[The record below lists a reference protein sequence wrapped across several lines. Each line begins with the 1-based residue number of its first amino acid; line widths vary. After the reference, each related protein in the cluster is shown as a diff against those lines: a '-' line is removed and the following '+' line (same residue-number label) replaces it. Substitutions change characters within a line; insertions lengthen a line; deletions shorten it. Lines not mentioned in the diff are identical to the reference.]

1 MFEPSPKTDGLSRS
15 EKKLFLRV
23 QSGEATPAE
32 LARYDQLKQENT
44 RVRRILESMEG
55 CWDQL
60 FEYPIEL
67 NPALDL
73 QPADKRL
80 TSNRGW
86 QMFAIAATLACI
98 SVLLFFQNN
107 STETIFY
114 QTAYNQ
120 HMSQQLSDRS
130 TVHLNASS
138 RVEVNINDRERRVV
152 LSQGEALFDV
162 AKDAT
167 RKFVVETPFG
177 EVLAVGTQFN
187 VNLLSES
194 LVVTIVEGTVM
205 VSAPEQ
211 ENGSLSK
218 AEVAT
223 VNQSVV
229 VDQRHEI
236 STTDVDDTAPV
247 VAWRQGKLV
256 FSGQALSEAL
266 EIAGRH
272 SQHRIT
278 ILDNRLSELPVHGI
292 FNSGDTIGLLA
303 ALESSFP
310 LVAISEGPN
319 TSYLAY
325 RAPSATQR

>member
-1 MFEPSPKTDGLSRS
+1 MFGPSPKKDGLNSTQ
-15 EKKLFLRV
+15 KKLFLKV

-32 LARYDQLKQENT
+32 LARYNQLKQEST
-44 RVRRILESMEG
+44 TLCRALEEMEG
-55 CWDQL
+55 CWDKL

-67 NPALDL
+67 NHDFDLPAVEKHR
-73 QPADKRL
+73 AN
-80 TSNRGW
+80 NRTW
-86 QMFAIAATLACI
+86 QMFAIAATLACV
-98 SVLLFFQNN
+98 SLLLFFKNHT
-107 STETIFY
+107 TEPLYY

-120 HMSQQLSDRS
+120 HISQQLSDHS

-138 RVEVNINDRERRVV
+138 RIEVNINDQERRVL

-162 AKDAT
+162 TKDTA
-167 RKFVVETPFG
+167 RKFIVETPFG
-177 EVLAVGTQFN
+177 EVLAIGTQFN

-205 VSAPEQ
+205 VSAPEL
-211 ENGSLSK
+211 ENGSSSK

-229 VDQRHEI
+229 VDQRREI
-236 STTDVDDTAPV
+236 STANLDDIAPA

-256 FSGQALSEAL
+256 FSGQPLSEAL

-272 SQHRIT
+272 SQHKIT
-278 ILDNRLSELPVHGI
+278 ILDNRLRDLPVHGI
-292 FNSGDTIGLLA
+292 FNSGDITGLLA

-319 TSYLAY
+319 VSNLAY
-325 RAPSATQR
+325 RTSSATQH